1 MKPSVNVAFALVAA
15 VCIFAATVEAGWFGY
30 GVCTTACLITCN
42 SATAA
47 CVAAS
52 GGVAT
57 PACIAADAECCG
69 ACVTGCT
76 TAMVACFDETTTYA
90 VSSKDKNSNETTLL
104 HELTPGDY
112 VLTLDDTNT
121 SRLAWTKVIDVKL
134 HASTQ
139 GYDFVHIST
148 SEADLRVTNDHVAII
163 DGMAGVSVATQAS
176 EIGKK
181 DAMHAIDTTGETDKG
196 SAEVVNIE
204 SYRASTKVEL
214 MTESGTVLAF
224 GADGKHGEL

>member
-1 MKPSVNVAFALVAA
+1 MKLSVAVPSKLVAA
-15 VCIFAATVEAGWFGY
+15 LCFSHVTVEAGMFGY
-30 GVCTTACLITCN
+30 ALCATACFVACN

-69 ACVTGCT
+69 ACVTGC
-76 TAMVACFDETTTYA
+76 AAGLVACFDETTTYA
-90 VSSKDKNSNETTLL
+90 VSSKDENSIETTLL

-121 SRLAWTKVIDVKL
+121 SRLAWTKVVDVKL

-139 GYDFVHIST
+139 GYDFVHIFT
-148 SEADLRVTNDHVAII
+148 SEADLRVTNDHIVII
-163 DGMAGVSVATQAS
+163 DEMASASVATQAC
-176 EIGKK
+176 EIGKE
-181 DAMHAIDTTGETDKG
+181 DAMHAIDTTGEIDKG
-196 SAEVVNIE
+196 TAEVVNIE
-204 SYRASTKVEL
+204 PYRASTKVEL
-214 MTESGTVLAF
+214 VTESGTVLAF